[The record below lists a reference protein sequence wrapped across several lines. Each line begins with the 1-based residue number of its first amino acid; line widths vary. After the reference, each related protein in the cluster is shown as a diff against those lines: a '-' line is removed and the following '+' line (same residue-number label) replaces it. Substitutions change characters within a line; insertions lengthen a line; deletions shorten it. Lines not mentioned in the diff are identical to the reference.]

1 MILYP
6 DEVTVLVSKTV
17 LLLSHAKEPFVTER
31 VAEELRLRG
40 ARPLRLDTDR
50 LFEDGTF
57 GLSLAA
63 DEPGAVWARGEHL
76 RPDSIWLWRAWPRI
90 QAKAMAEAD
99 LAAVN
104 REAFTLFWGALSL
117 LEGRFVDPPDHVRA
131 AENKPLQL
139 RLARACGLRIPDT
152 RYTSDPDAVRALFE
166 AHDGRVVCKLHSPLE
181 YGMRSARAFPT
192 RRLRR
197 DDLARL
203 DALRRGPMIFQEEI
217 PKALELRVAWA
228 GGAAWTGALDG
239 KQCGADWRFSGAGA
253 WTPHVLDA
261 SIKKKLA
268 ALMRRLGLSQG
279 CLDLIVTPSGETVFL
294 EVNPTGEWGM
304 LEAELGLPIAASI
317 AETLLRENDEP

>member
-1 MILYP
+1 M
-6 DEVTVLVSKTV
+6 VSKTV
-17 LLLSHAKEPFVTER
+17 LLLSHANEPFVTER

-57 GLSLAA
+57 GVSFAA
-63 DEPGAVWARGEHL
+63 SDPGTVWARGERL

-90 QAKAMAEAD
+90 EAKGMAGPDHAV
-99 LAAVN
+99 VN
-104 REAFTLFWGALSL
+104 REAGALFFGALSL
-117 LEGRFVDPPDHVRA
+117 LDGRWLDPFDRVQA
-131 AENKPLQL
+131 AESKPLQL
-139 RLARACGLRIPDT
+139 RLAHASGLRVPDT
-152 RYTSDPDAVRALFE
+152 RHTSDPDAVRALFE
-166 AHDGRVVCKLHSPLE
+166 AHDGRVVCKLHAPLE

-197 DDLARL
+197 EDLARL
-203 DALRRGPMIFQEEI
+203 DTLRRGPMIFQEEI

-239 KQCGADWRFSGAGA
+239 RECGADWRFSGAGA
-253 WTPHVLDA
+253 WKPHVLDA
-261 SIKKKLA
+261 ETKTKLA

-304 LEAELGLPIAASI
+304 LEVELGLPIAASI